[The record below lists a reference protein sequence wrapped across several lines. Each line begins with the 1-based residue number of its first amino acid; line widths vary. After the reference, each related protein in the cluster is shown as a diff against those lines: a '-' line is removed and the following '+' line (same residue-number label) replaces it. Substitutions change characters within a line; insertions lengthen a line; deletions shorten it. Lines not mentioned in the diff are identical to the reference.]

1 MASLNHYSQPL
12 LSLLFGRYKQHQ
24 KECSLYQLYYYPLNA
39 SMAPHFVLEELKV
52 DFELITVDRK
62 NNAQKSS
69 DYLALN
75 PAGRIPTLI
84 DDGFAIFESPAICI
98 HLAEAHPYSN
108 LIPQVGDKNRTLFFQ
123 WMMYLTNTVQAELMV
138 YFYPQKHT
146 TDVNAVESI
155 IEAQESRIT
164 DMFKLLDHEIK
175 NKDFLIGNSIS
186 TCDYFLFMLAVWADE
201 FKHPPLA
208 FSNLSRYLRKLA
220 KREAIINVCKKE
232 NLSLID
238 YQ

>member
-1 MASLNHYSQPL
+1 
-12 LSLLFGRYKQHQ
+12 
-24 KECSLYQLYYYPLNA
+24 
-39 SMAPHFVLEELKV
+39 MAPHFMLEELQI

-84 DDGFAIFESPAICI
+84 DNGFAIFESPAICV
-98 HLAEAHPYSN
+98 HLAESHPSFE
-108 LIPQVGDKNRTLFFQ
+108 LIPKIGDKNRALFFQ

-146 TDVNAVESI
+146 TDSKNVESI
-155 IEAQESRIT
+155 IEMQESRIT
-164 DMFKLLDHEIK
+164 EMFKLLDQELENK
-175 NKDFLIGNSIS
+175 NFLIGETIS
-186 TCDYFLFMLAVWADE
+186 ACDYFLFMLAVWADE
-201 FKHPPLA
+201 LKSPPLS
-208 FSNLSRYLRKLA
+208 FNNLSRYLRKLA
-220 KREAIINVCKKE
+220 QRDAIINVCKKE
-232 NLSLID
+232 NLSLAD